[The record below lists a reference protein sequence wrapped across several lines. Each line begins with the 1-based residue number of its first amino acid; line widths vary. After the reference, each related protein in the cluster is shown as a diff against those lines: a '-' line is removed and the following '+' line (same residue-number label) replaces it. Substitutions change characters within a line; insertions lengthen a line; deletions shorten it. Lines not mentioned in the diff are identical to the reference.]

1 MIYSD
6 TRKIKTLNLERY
18 IMANN
23 QILEGITIL
32 YAEDEFILQEGI
44 TETLNLFDINVLCAK
59 NGEEGLSIFKDSSK
73 KIDLILTDIKM
84 PKLDGIGMIK
94 EIRKIN
100 KDIPIIITTSHQETN
115 FFIESIESNISAYIL
130 KPIDIYKLKDSLVK
144 SIEAKILKEELLV
157 KNIRLEKEI
166 EKNEESQKIILT
178 QSRFAAMGE
187 MIAMIAHQWRQPLA
201 SIGTVS
207 FSLKHK
213 LLYEKFD
220 LEKKEGRKEQTE
232 FFCKKFDDIEL
243 YVQNLTSTIDDFK
256 NFFKSDKEI
265 IKTKIENT
273 IQNSLKIIQKDLEDN
288 NIDLRLNFLS
298 QAELCIYEN
307 EIMHVFINILKNA
320 KEKLLEQNI
329 KNPMIEIS
337 TININD
343 SIKIEIQDNGGGI
356 EVENI
361 NKIFDPYFST
371 KKEKNGTGLGLY
383 MSKIIIETNHHG
395 KISVYNTK
403 EGVCFSII
411 LKKTPSLANRSSL

>member
-1 MIYSD
+1 MV
-6 TRKIKTLNLERY
+6 
-18 IMANN
+18 NN
-23 QILEGITIL
+23 QILKGITIL

-59 NGEEGLSIFKDSSK
+59 NGEEGLQIFKDSSK

-144 SIEAKILKEELLV
+144 SIESKILKEELLE

-166 EKNEESQKIILT
+166 EKNEETQKIILT

-201 SIGTVS
+201 SIGTAS
-207 FSLKHK
+207 FNLKHK
-213 LLYEKFD
+213 LLYKKFD
-220 LEKKEGRKEQTE
+220 LDTKDGRTEQSE
-232 FFCKKFDDIEL
+232 FFCKKLDDIEM
-243 YVQNLTSTIDDFK
+243 YVQNLTTTIDDFK
-256 NFFKSDKEI
+256 NFFRSDK
-265 IKTKIENT
+265 IKTKTKVQNT
-273 IQNSLKIIQKDLEDN
+273 IQNSLKMIQKDLEVK
-288 NIDLRLNFLS
+288 NIDIKVSFQS
-298 QAELCIYEN
+298 QRDINIYEN

-320 KEKLLEQNI
+320 KEKLLEKNI
-329 KNPMIEIS
+329 ENPRIEIL
-337 TININD
+337 IMD
-343 SIKIEIQDNGGGI
+343 FEDGVKVEIQDNAGGI
-356 EVENI
+356 EEKNI

-371 KKEKNGTGLGLY
+371 KKEKNGTGIGLY
-383 MSKIIIETNHHG
+383 MSKIIIETNHKG
-395 KISVYNTK
+395 IINAYNTK
-403 EGVCFSII
+403 DGACFCIK
-411 LKKTPSLANRSSL
+411 LNLNL